1 MSATAEELRAGT
13 EPTTAPPAPADQAR
27 PRPGRFREAVTA
39 QLRPRN
45 LLIWLLRT
53 GVFVGFIG
61 LWTAA
66 VNQGWVDEFFVSR
79 PSAVW
84 DTLVDYFR
92 TGDVWRHGSVT
103 VRSTIYGFVSGS
115 VGGVLVGLMFARF
128 PLLDKVFSPY
138 LAALNAMPRVALAP
152 LFILWFGIGSSSKV
166 WFAFSLVF
174 FIVLINTEAGIKG
187 VDQELT
193 TSARVMGANEW
204 ELFTKVIFPAAV
216 PTIFAG
222 LRLGFVYALLGVVF
236 GEMLA
241 SREGLGQQITFY
253 AGTYR
258 MHGVLATLV
267 ILSAI
272 SIVLNAVIVR
282 LQTWLLRWQ

>member
-1 MSATAEELRAGT
+1 MSTTTEELRSGT
-13 EPTTAPPAPADQAR
+13 TPKTTPHASAADEVGG
-27 PRPGRFREAVTA
+27 GRFRRAVVS
-39 QLRPRN
+39 QLQPRN
-45 LLIWLLRT
+45 LLIWFLRI
-53 GVFVGFIG
+53 GVFVGFIL
-61 LWTAA
+61 LWNVA
-66 VNQGWVDEFFVSR
+66 VDQGWVDEFFVSR

-84 DTLVDYFR
+84 DTLVAYFE

-103 VRSTIYGFVSGS
+103 VRSTIYGFVTGS
-115 VGGVLVGLMFARF
+115 VAGVLVGMLFARF

-193 TSARVMGANEW
+193 TAARVMGANEW
-204 ELFTKVIFPAAV
+204 QRFTKVIFPAAV

-272 SIVLNAVIVR
+272 SIFLNGIIVR
-282 LQTWLLRWQ
+282 IQTWLLRWQ

>member
-1 MSATAEELRAGT
+1 MSRVAEDLREGFGTSAAPGGAPGSLRSSRRRLRAT
-13 EPTTAPPAPADQAR
+13 IA
-27 PRPGRFREAVTA
+27 A
-39 QLRPRN
+39 QFAPRN
-45 LLIWLLRT
+45 LLIWTLRAA
-53 GVFVGFIG
+53 VFVGFLA

-66 VNQGWVDEFFVSR
+66 VDRAWVDEFFVSR

-84 DTLVDYFR
+84 DSLVEYFR
-92 TGDVWRHGSVT
+92 TGDIWRHGSVT
-103 VRSTIYGFVSGS
+103 VRSTIYGFAAGS
-115 VGGVLVGLMFARF
+115 FAGVLVGMGFARF
-128 PLLDKVFSPY
+128 PLIDRVFSPY

-187 VDQELT
+187 VDLELT
-193 TSARVMGANEW
+193 TTAKVMGANEW
-204 ELFTKVIFPAAV
+204 QRFTKVIFPAAV

-258 MHGVLATLV
+258 MHGVLSTLV
-267 ILSAI
+267 ILATI
-272 SIVLNAVIVR
+272 SIALNAIIVR
-282 LQTWLLRWQ
+282 LQAWLLRWQ